1 MKEIDSTTYKSQ
13 SSSPVKT
20 NQQETEIET
29 INREEEFVINEAK
42 TNLFTSSSDLIEED
56 PLISQDLSNAT
67 ISNENSQTEMNSH
80 LNAENL

>member
-42 TNLFTSSSDLIEED
+42 TN
-56 PLISQDLSNAT
+56 
-67 ISNENSQTEMNSH
+67 
-80 LNAENL
+80 